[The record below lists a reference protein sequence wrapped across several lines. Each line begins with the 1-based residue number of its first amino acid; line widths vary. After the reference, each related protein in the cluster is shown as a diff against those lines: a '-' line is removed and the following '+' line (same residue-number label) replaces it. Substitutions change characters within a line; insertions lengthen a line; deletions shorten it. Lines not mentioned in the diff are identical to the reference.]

1 MLYLHALSRQG
12 FAGAATARWVRRF
25 AGCINALPRARAGR
39 TAAHFSGAPIVPSA
53 FCAGFVVLATL
64 AVAAPAQAQDTTPP
78 GAPAS
83 LIAAAG
89 DGRVRLVWTAPTD
102 PGTSPVTGYQF
113 RYAQGAS
120 VPSNTAWTAIS
131 GGSQSSVLITGL
143 SSAAH
148 AFEVRAVNSAGGGA
162 AATMLATPA
171 AVCSAPNPG
180 ARREVWS
187 GTMTVGVASSPDGTG
202 FYVGNHTAGFLAGTG
217 GYGSLPP
224 GAGFTVGGVTYNIDQ
239 VTSTIRADT
248 RLLHVRFS
256 STQLLPPVR
265 AALRFHYCGET
276 RDFGGAGFSSNTYL
290 WQSNNGI
297 DNGIDFSL
305 YPTREIALS
314 LPPNNDATGAPVI
327 VSDIAGEAHVG
338 RPLTASA
345 GTVADADG
353 LPSALNYQWF
363 RVDGSNVE
371 TEIDGATRAAYTP
384 TAADLGHRL
393 RVKVSFTDNLGGAEE
408 VDVTIN
414 VTDPPGAPASLTA
427 AAGDG
432 RVRLVWTAPTDTGG
446 AEINEYEVRHA
457 QGASV
462 PAGTAWL
469 TNPYPS
475 TAFTLLVEGLANGVA
490 HAFEVRAVNRAG
502 DGAAATVSATPAAG
516 CSAPALGARREVWSG
531 TMTVGKFSSI
541 NWGLQTAG
549 FRFLTGSGSLTQPR
563 HFSIGATR
571 YDIMQILVVLRDD
584 GRRRLTRVNFSNI
597 LVPAP
602 VGAALQFHSCS
613 ETREFSSAST
623 AGGNFYVWYNE
634 FSIDFSLYPTREIA
648 LSLPPNNDATGAPAI
663 VSDIAGMTQ
672 VGRTLTASEG
682 NVADADGRPS
692 ALNYQWFRVDGSNVE
707 TEIDGATGTTYTP
720 VTADLGHRFKVK
732 TSFFDNFGSPEVR
745 ESLETPTVEQPT
757 LMTIAAASAIEGS
770 ALTFD
775 VTLSPATDRQVT
787 VGWTVSTSG
796 GNTASTNDLTGTTS
810 GRLTFAANETSQT
823 ITLNTVQD
831 EVYEGDET
839 VTVTLRN
846 PNANAVLGTERAATG
861 TIVNNEA
868 LPTMTLVLADS
879 TIQES
884 DDPDQTGHQHRTTV
898 TATLDIAVEGEVRV
912 SIISG
917 PALRLTGS
925 AIDGTV
931 LSIPAGQKTSSSV
944 IVQALDNDV
953 DEPDRTAVI
962 TATGARI
969 NTGYLDQTDLPLG
982 PNPSLTI
989 TDDDDPPTVTLILS
1003 PASVRESDD
1012 GASGHASTVTA
1023 SLSHPSSEAT
1033 TVTVS
1038 AAAVSPAVAGDF
1050 ALSGNKVLTIPA
1062 RETRSTGTVTV
1073 TANDNN
1079 VDAADKAV
1087 TVSGA
1092 AANTQGVAGN
1102 PDDVTATIRD
1112 DEATPRVALV
1122 LGTNSIAEDAGT
1134 TVKATIPHP
1143 SSHATVVTIT
1153 AAPGDFT
1160 VGGTLTIPAGSTES
1174 PTVTLTATDN
1184 ETDAPDKQVTVNAT
1198 ARNDYGIV
1206 LPVGAALT
1214 IADDDPAP
1222 VVTLVL
1228 SPSTVRESDDPDTND
1243 TDNFSA
1249 VTALLDR
1256 PSSKP
1261 TTVTVSGAAVAPA
1274 VAGDFQLS
1282 GGTTLEI
1289 PAGQLRST
1297 ASIFVA
1303 ALDNIVD
1310 APIKTVRISGVAV
1323 NANPDGA
1330 VNPQVEDL
1338 TIEDD
1343 DLPPT
1348 VTLTLSRTTTNEG
1361 DSTAITVRA
1370 SLSHPSS
1377 EGTTI
1382 TVSAAAVAPAVPGN
1396 FTLTGGTLT
1405 ITAGQTASTG
1415 TVTIAPVDNETDA
1428 PDKTVTVSATV
1439 VNTQGYEQGTPADMM
1454 LAIRDDDPAPVA
1466 SLVLMPASIGE
1477 NGGETEVTA
1486 RLDHPSSED
1495 TIVVVTA
1502 TAVNPA
1508 VAGDFTQTGT
1518 MLTIAA
1524 GSQDSTGTVT
1534 IGAVDNNVD
1543 APDKQV
1549 TVSATA
1555 SNSQGVRRASNAAAG
1570 MANVALT
1577 DAALEIRDDD
1587 PPPTAMLHL
1596 VASSI
1601 GENGGSTTVTA
1612 RLTHPSSEPTTVTIT
1627 AAANDFTLS
1636 GGGLLTIP
1644 ALATE
1649 SIAPVTLTAVDDDT
1663 DAPDKQ
1669 RTVLATAVNG
1679 RGPGHV
1685 MQPAPVDLTIEDDDP
1700 PPTVTLHLGAN
1711 ANTIGENNGSTTVTA
1726 RLSHPSSEATTVT
1739 VSAAAVS
1746 PALAADFRITG
1757 TVLSIPA
1764 GGTASGT
1771 ATIRAVNNIT
1781 DAPDKQVTV
1790 SATAENGKLP
1800 APGHEPGT
1808 PADVVLTIADDDPPP
1823 TVTLRLSS
1831 ATVTENGGEA
1841 AVTAVLSRPSSEA
1854 TVVTVS
1860 TAAVSPA
1867 VAGDFTP
1874 TGAQLTVPAG
1884 LTASTGTVTIRA
1896 NDNDIDTANK
1906 RVRVSAT
1913 AANGKLP
1920 APGVAGNPQN
1930 VTLTIEDDDTRGI
1943 ALTPA
1948 TLVLVEG
1955 FVNAPTDTGYTVALT
1970 SEPTGPVTV
1979 TVTGAGGLTVATAS
1993 NPQASDFATSKTLTF
2008 TASNWQAAQTVTL
2021 RAGADSNAIDNNYMI
2036 GHRASGG
2043 DYGSVNSNLPVR
2055 VLDAQKSG
2063 ATLVLTVDRAEIPEG
2078 GGAAVI
2084 DVTATLGGNEP
2095 GGVEPEEYSV
2105 VLSVT
2110 AGTAATTDFTF
2121 SQASLRIGGSHDY
2134 GGTFQTTAQIGITPV
2149 NDGLDEGDE
2158 TVTVTATATP
2168 ARIGTSAATVLAAT
2182 VKIVDDDTRGVTV
2195 TPVQLELGEGGSRSY
2210 TVKLDSQPT
2219 GSVTVTPSKSGDGDI
2234 SFMPALLSFD
2244 TNNWESAQTVTV
2256 SAAEDGDPLDDQA
2269 TMSHAVSG
2277 ADYGSNNVRAAS
2289 VQVTAAD
2296 NERRGVI
2303 VSPLDLDLTEGGTG
2317 TYTVRLNTL
2326 PTGTV
2331 TVRPVATGDPDV
2343 SVVPTSLT
2351 FTTLNWETEKTVT
2364 VSAAEDADVN
2374 DDRASISHTV
2384 SGADY
2389 GSNNVPGPEALV
2401 TVTDSGQTTTTGTI
2415 SVSHDTIREASG
2427 TRSFKVTVELDGK
2440 RAMDTPVTVLIR
2452 GGTASVNDFTA
2463 SPAAFSLVI
2472 PSGETTAQRTI
2483 SLYASPDNV
2492 EEGDETILVEASARD
2507 LTFVS
2512 AEVTIEDDDEKGIVV
2527 STPSLRITE
2536 QGREASYTV
2545 KLGSEPTG
2553 EVTVTPTVTG
2563 DDDVTVE
2570 PPTLSFTASNWSRTQ
2585 TVTVRALTDPD
2596 GDDETAMISH
2606 EAAGA
2611 DYDGLV
2617 GQSVSV
2623 TVDDDDPAS
2632 RKVTL
2637 SLSPDRVDEGGVS
2650 QSVTVTAALDG
2661 AARAGDTEVQV
2672 TVTGNTA
2679 QAVTDFETV
2688 QPFTV
2693 TILEGQSGATGTFSF
2708 TPVNDRIDEGDE
2720 TVSVGGTVT
2729 GLSVDS
2735 ASLLLVDDD
2744 DRGVTASPLAVTVD
2758 EEGDQTYTLVL
2769 DTQPTGD
2776 VAVRLSVSGNRDVT
2790 VEPASLIF
2798 TLGNWNTAR
2807 TVTVLAASDDDAA
2820 DDTASVRHAVSGAD
2834 YGGVRAGDI
2843 PVTVRDNDTR
2853 GVTISA
2859 ESVQLRE
2866 GGRVTYTVVLDTQP
2880 TGTVTVRPSLADGS
2894 DSDVRVSPSA
2904 LSFSTSSWKTPKTVT
2919 VSAVQDGDSD
2929 LDNATVVHAVSG
2941 ADYGEAAVEASQ
2953 VSVTVTDDDVLSTAV
2968 VLRLSTDTVRE
2979 GGGETQITVTAELD
2993 ASPRADATAVTLDL
3007 EGVENGAQEG
3017 EDFAATGTVTLTIAA
3032 GGTSAT
3038 ARVSV
3043 TPVNDNIDEGP
3054 GEALRLVAETA
3065 SGLVLQPSS
3074 FELTI
3079 EDDDEK
3085 GIVLSRTTLTVR
3097 EEGSQTYTV
3106 RLKSQPTGDVAVALV
3121 SEGADGGEV
3130 TPRPQQL
3137 VFTETDWRTVQT
3149 VTVEAAEDPDGD
3161 DGLAEIVHTASG
3173 GDYGGVA
3180 VTLPVTVDDNDQT
3193 SRSVQLS
3200 LAPDRV
3206 EEDAVS
3212 ETVTVT
3218 AALDGAARSTDT
3230 DVAVQAAGGTA
3241 TAGTDFADFGTVTV
3255 LIPAGLTEGTQTFS
3269 FSPVDDSV
3277 DEGLSETVVLGG
3289 TVQGLTVRTATLTI
3303 ADNDGRGIEL
3313 PEGSLTLD
3321 EGGNAT
3327 YDVSLATEP
3336 TGTVTV
3342 RVTVSGDRDVS
3353 VEPGSLT
3360 FTASSWNTAR
3370 TVTVTAAQDDD
3381 AIVDIAE
3388 LRHSASGADYGGV
3401 RALPLAVEVREDD
3414 TRGVTI
3420 NPESVQFR
3428 EGGRATYT
3436 VVLDTRP
3443 SGTVTV
3449 RPSLAGGSDS
3459 DVRVSP
3465 SALSFS
3471 TSNWSTPKTVTVSAG
3486 QDGDSSPDSA
3496 TVEHAVSGADYGEA
3510 AVTAAQVTV
3519 TVTDDDVP
3527 STVIVLRL
3535 SADTVREGGGR
3546 TQITVTGEL
3555 DAAPREDDTAVTL
3568 DLEGVANGA
3577 QAGADFAATGPVTLT
3592 IAAGGTSATALV
3604 PVEPVNDD
3612 IDEGTGEALRLTAQT
3627 TASGLT
3633 LQPSSFDLTIE
3644 DDDEKGIVL
3653 SRTTLTV
3660 REEGSQTYTVR
3671 LKSQPTGTV
3680 TVSLTAL
3687 GAGGVDLTFISTSLA
3702 FTANDW
3708 NTAQTVT
3715 VSAGGDEDS
3724 NDETATIAHAASGGD
3739 YGGQQADLPTTVL
3752 DKTGGPRAMGV
3763 TISPIPTEASEEHG
3777 PRYTKE
3783 AFLALPAGAVHGPG
3797 TRLTFTLT
3805 FNLDVTVTLDPDIR
3819 ARPELVLYLFG
3830 RERRARYTGPVGTLT
3845 DTMVFTWTVARGDND
3860 PKGLTVSGIALNG
3873 STIRDS
3879 QDRDTEAATF
3889 RAVRYKAHRV
3899 RGGLHTMRLVVS
3911 SGTALEGAPFTVR
3924 VQRSGGFDELA
3935 HAIVQVTDSGVAVNQ
3950 GLSLLSFPFDEAS
3963 RQRADPQFS
3972 VGAVTPP
3979 GDGVTNVRTLIL
3991 RLFATDVGDNGV
4003 SYWYDKGGPAEV
4015 TVPVVDNGLATDAP
4029 SLSVGPADA
4038 FEVPDATLSFEV
4050 RLDPASEAEVTVDY
4064 ATRDGT
4070 ATAGM
4075 DYTAVSDTL
4084 TFIPGETVK
4093 TVEVPVLLDD
4103 HDEGVETVWLVL
4115 SNPSGAVIARGENSG
4130 EIHNNG
4136 LIPKA
4141 WIARFGRTVAEQ
4153 MLEAVEGR
4161 MRAAPAPGV
4170 EVSLVGEQIG
4180 GSPGPGSE
4188 TEREA
4193 WREDETLRDAQRLT
4207 DWLNSETDDE
4217 EAQRRSRVVTS
4228 RDMLTGSAFTLTEET
4243 PGRDLVSFWGRGA
4256 VTSFDGREG
4265 DLTLDGE
4272 VVIGMLG
4279 ADWRRGR
4286 WTTGLIL
4293 SHSSAEGGYSGAPGA
4308 GDGSGSGAGTGGKVE
4323 ATLTGLFP
4331 WTRHALSD
4339 RLEAWGMAGY
4349 GEGDLTVTPKK
4360 PGTDEDGAV
4369 IRADLDLRMAVVGL
4383 RGTMLDGGGDG
4394 LTLTAK
4400 TDAMVVQT
4408 ASGRGLGA
4416 DGGNLEP
4423 ARATV
4428 TRLRLGLEANR
4439 PIGFDGGATLTPGLE
4454 IGVRHDGGD
4463 AETGFGLDLGIGLA
4477 LSDPERGLQAE
4488 LRGRGLLAHES
4499 KGFRDLGFSGS
4510 LAWEGKPGS
4519 DLGAKLGLTQTV
4531 GGSSSGGADA
4541 LLSRSTLDGLAAND
4555 PGSGS
4560 GAGDSEGGDDELKS
4574 RRLELKFG
4582 YGLPAFGGRF
4592 TWTPEA
4598 YIGLSDT
4605 GRDYSL
4611 GWRLVRGGSGD
4622 GGGSFE
4628 ISFEARRS
4636 ESVNDD
4642 TQPVHEV
4649 GLRFVARF

>member
-12 FAGAATARWVRRF
+12 FAGAATARWVRRL

-39 TAAHFSGAPIVPSA
+39 TAAHFSGAPIVPFA

-64 AVAAPAQAQDTTPP
+64 AVAAPARAQDTTLVTNTTISAPDSVSLDTFEFAQGFMTGSNMTGFTVTEIDIKVDSGTSTVPPTVTLVKLSPTGANPVTLQGPASITSSTNNLTVTYTAPMGTPLGASATYFVTITHSSNDSGAAVNRGTDDSETVESSGWSIDNAYKWRIKGEPTYADNAQGNSALIAVRGTVNTSANTAPAFTGTTLMRSIAENTAADTNIGDAIPAATDADGDTLTYTMEGTDAASFTFDATTRQIKTKDALDYETKSSYSVTIKADDGIGGAATVGVTISVTDGADPP
-78 GAPAS
+78 GPPAS
-83 LIAAAG
+83 LIAEAG
-89 DGRVRLVWTAPTD
+89 DGRVRLDWTAPTD
-102 PGTSPVTGYQF
+102 TGGATVTGYQF

-120 VPSNTAWTAIS
+120 VPANTAWTAIG

-162 AATMLATPA
+162 AATMSATPA

-217 GYGSLPP
+217 GYGDLPP
-224 GAGFTVGGVTYNIDQ
+224 GAGFTVGGVTYNIDR

-256 STQLLPPVR
+256 GTQLTAPVR

-276 RDFGGAGFSSNTYL
+276 RDFGGTGHTYNSGYL
-290 WQSNNGI
+290 WQSA
-297 DNGIDFSL
+297 NGIDFSL
-305 YPTREIALS
+305 YTTREIALS

-327 VSDIAGEAHVG
+327 VSDIAG
-338 RPLTASA
+338 
-345 GTVADADG
+345 
-353 LPSALNYQWF
+353 
-363 RVDGSNVE
+363 
-371 TEIDGATRAAYTP
+371 
-384 TAADLGHRL
+384 
-393 RVKVSFTDNLGGAEE
+393 
-408 VDVTIN
+408 
-414 VTDPPGAPASLTA
+414 
-427 AAGDG
+427 
-432 RVRLVWTAPTDTGG
+432 
-446 AEINEYEVRHA
+446 
-457 QGASV
+457 
-462 PAGTAWL
+462 
-469 TNPYPS
+469 
-475 TAFTLLVEGLANGVA
+475 
-490 HAFEVRAVNRAG
+490 
-502 DGAAATVSATPAAG
+502 
-516 CSAPALGARREVWSG
+516 
-531 TMTVGKFSSI
+531 
-541 NWGLQTAG
+541 
-549 FRFLTGSGSLTQPR
+549 
-563 HFSIGATR
+563 
-571 YDIMQILVVLRDD
+571 
-584 GRRRLTRVNFSNI
+584 
-597 LVPAP
+597 
-602 VGAALQFHSCS
+602 
-613 ETREFSSAST
+613 
-623 AGGNFYVWYNE
+623 
-634 FSIDFSLYPTREIA
+634 
-648 LSLPPNNDATGAPAI
+648 
-663 VSDIAGMTQ
+663 MTQ
-672 VGRTLTASEG
+672 VGRTLTASASM
-682 NVADADGRPS
+682 VADADGRPS

-707 TEIDGATGTTYTP
+707 TEIDGATGTIYTP
-720 VTADLGHRFKVK
+720 VTADLGHTLKVK
-732 TSFFDNFGSPEVR
+732 TSFFDNLGSPEVR

-757 LMTIAAASAIEGS
+757 LMTIEEASAIEGS

-787 VGWTVSTSG
+787 VGWAVSTSG

-879 TIQES
+879 TIRES

-917 PALRLTGS
+917 PALRFLASGNVPT
-925 AIDGTV
+925 TR
-931 LSIPAGQKTSSSV
+931 LSIAAGQKTGDS
-944 IVQALDNDV
+944 IVVRALDNDV

-962 TATGARI
+962 TLSVVPYVA
-969 NTGYLDQTDLPLG
+969 NGYLDQTSIPAA
-982 PNPSLTI
+982 PVPSLTI
-989 TDDDDPPTVTLILS
+989 TDDDEAPTVTLILS

-1012 GASGHASTVTA
+1012 GALGHVSTVTA

-1087 TVSGA
+1087 TVSATVVNGKLPA
-1092 AANTQGVAGN
+1092 PGYELGTPADETL
-1102 PDDVTATIRD
+1102 TIRD
-1112 DEATPRVALV
+1112 DEETPKVALV
-1122 LGTNSIAEDAGT
+1122 LGTDTIGENAGTT

-1143 SSHATVVTIT
+1143 SSHETVVTIT
-1153 AAPGDFT
+1153 PAPDDFT
-1160 VGGTLTIPAGSTES
+1160 VDGTLTIPAGSTES
-1174 PTVTLTATDN
+1174 LTATLTAVNN
-1184 ETDAPDKQVTVNAT
+1184 ETDAEDKTVTVLAT
-1198 ARNDYGIV
+1198 AANGYGIV
-1206 LPVGAALT
+1206 NPDGAALT
-1214 IADDDPAP
+1214 ITDDDPVP

-1228 SPSTVRESDDPDTND
+1228 TPDSIGENSGLT
-1243 TDNFSA
+1243 T
-1249 VTALLDR
+1249 VTAILDR

-1261 TTVTVSGAAVAPA
+1261 TMVTVSAAAVSPAVTGDFALSTNRTLTIAAGAQTSTGTVTITANGNNVDAPDKEVTVSGTAVNTK
-1274 VAGDFQLS
+1274 DITQ
-1282 GGTTLEI
+1282 
-1289 PAGQLRST
+1289 PAGET
-1297 ASIFVA
+1297 
-1303 ALDNIVD
+1303 
-1310 APIKTVRISGVAV
+1310 
-1323 NANPDGA
+1323 
-1330 VNPQVEDL
+1330 L

-1343 DLPPT
+1343 DPPPT
-1348 VTLTLSRTTTNEG
+1348 VMLSLSKTATDED
-1361 DSTAITVRA
+1361 DSTAITVTA

-1377 EGTTI
+1377 EETTI
-1382 TVSAAAVAPAVPGN
+1382 TVSAAAVAPAVASD
-1396 FTLTGGTLT
+1396 FALTGDTLT
-1405 ITAGQTASTG
+1405 ISAGQTASTG

-1439 VNTQGYEQGTPADMM
+1439 DNTQGYEQGTPADMT
-1454 LAIRDDDPAPVA
+1454 LTIRDDDPAPVA
-1466 SLVLMPASIGE
+1466 SLVLTLASIDE
-1477 NGGETEVTA
+1477 NGGSTTVTA
-1486 RLDHPSSED
+1486 RLDRLSSED
-1495 TIVVVTA
+1495 TRIEVSTA
-1502 TAVNPA
+1502 AVSPA

-1534 IGAVDNNVD
+1534 VAAVDNRTD
-1543 APDKQV
+1543 APDKAV

-1570 MANVALT
+1570 MANVALA
-1577 DAALEIRDDD
+1577 DAALDIQDDD
-1587 PPPTAMLHL
+1587 PEPTVTLHL
-1596 VASSI
+1596 GVDSI
-1601 GENGGSTTVTA
+1601 GENDGYTTVTA
-1612 RLTHPSSEPTTVTIT
+1612 TLSHPSSEATTVTIT
-1627 AAANDFTLS
+1627 PAPGDFTLS
-1636 GGGLLTIP
+1636 ANGVLTIP
-1644 ALATE
+1644 AGDEA
-1649 SIAPVTLTAVDDDT
+1649 SSGSVTLTAMNDNT
-1663 DAPDKQ
+1663 DAPDKL

-1679 RGPGHV
+1679 QGIV
-1685 MQPAPVDLTIEDDDP
+1685 QPAGVALTIEDDEP

-1711 ANTIGENNGSTTVTA
+1711 SNTIGEDNRSTTVTA

-1746 PALAADFRITG
+1746 PALAADFQITG
-1757 TVLSIPA
+1757 TVLSILA
-1764 GGTASGT
+1764 GATVSGT
-1771 ATIRAVNNIT
+1771 ATIRAVDNDT

-1790 SATAENGKLP
+1790 SATVENTQGY
-1800 APGHEPGT
+1800 EPGT

-1823 TVTLRLSS
+1823 TVTLKLSQS
-1831 ATVTENGGEA
+1831 SIGENGGEA
-1841 AVTAVLSRPSSEA
+1841 AVTAVLSHPSSEA

-1955 FVNAPTDTGYTVALT
+1955 LTSVPSDTGYTVALT

-1979 TVTGAGGLTVATAS
+1979 TVSGAGGLTVATAS
-1993 NPQASDFATSKTLTF
+1993 NPQAADFASSKTLTF
-2008 TASNWQAAQTVTL
+2008 TTSDWQTAQTVTL
-2021 RAGADSNAIDNNYMI
+2021 RAGADSNSTDDNHMI
-2036 GHRASGG
+2036 GHAASGG
-2043 DYGSVNSNLPVR
+2043 DYGSVRSNLPVQ

-2078 GGAAVI
+2078 GGAAVVT
-2084 DVTATLGGNEP
+2084 VTATLGGNEP

-2110 AGTAATTDFTF
+2110 AGTAATTDFSFSEATF
-2121 SQASLRIGGSHDY
+2121 RIGGSHDY
-2134 GGTFQTTAQIGITPV
+2134 NETFQTTAQMAITPV
-2149 NDGLDEGDE
+2149 DDGLDENDE
-2158 TVTVTATATP
+2158 TVSVTATATP
-2168 ARIGTSAATVLAAT
+2168 ALQGTSAATVVAAT

-2195 TPVQLELGEGGSRSY
+2195 TPVQLELDEGGSRGY
-2210 TVKLDSQPT
+2210 TVELDSQPT
-2219 GSVTVTPSKSGDGDI
+2219 GPVTVTPTKTGDGDI
-2234 SFMPALLSFD
+2234 SFVPALLIFTD
-2244 TNNWESAQTVTV
+2244 TDWQTAQTVAV

-2269 TMSHAVSG
+2269 TIAHAVSG
-2277 ADYGSNNVRAAS
+2277 ADYGEGNVRAAS

-2303 VSPLDLDLTEGGTG
+2303 VSPLDLDLAEGGTG

-2401 TVTDSGQTTTTGTI
+2401 TVTDSGQTTTTGRI
-2415 SVSHDTIREASG
+2415 SVSHDAIREASG
-2427 TRSFKVTVELDGK
+2427 TRSFKVTVALVGT
-2440 RAMDTPVTVLIR
+2440 RAMDTSVTVLIR

-2472 PSGETTAQRTI
+2472 PRGETTAQRTI

-2492 EEGDETILVEASARD
+2492 VEGDETILVEASARE
-2507 LTFVS
+2507 LTFPN
-2512 AEVTIEDDDEKGIVV
+2512 AQVTITDDDMRGIIV
-2527 STPSLRITE
+2527 STPSLRMTE

-2545 KLGSEPTG
+2545 KLGSQPTG
-2553 EVTVTPTVTG
+2553 AVTVTATVAD

-2570 PPTLSFTASNWSRTQ
+2570 PRTLFFTALNWNRMQ
-2585 TVTVRALTDPD
+2585 TVTVRALADPD
-2596 GDDETAMISH
+2596 GDDEMAMISH

-2623 TVDDDDPAS
+2623 TVDDDDQAS

-2637 SLSPDRVDEGGVS
+2637 SLSPNRVDEGGVS

-2693 TILEGQSGATGTFSF
+2693 MIPEGETGATGTFSF
-2708 TPVNDRIDEGDE
+2708 TPVNDSIDEGDE
-2720 TVSVGGTVT
+2720 TVTVGGTVT
-2729 GLSVDS
+2729 GLPVDS

-2758 EEGDQTYTLVL
+2758 EEGSQTYTLVL

-2843 PVTVRDNDTR
+2843 PVTVRDNDAR

-2979 GGGETQITVTAELD
+2979 GGGRAQITVTAELD
-2993 ASPRADATAVTLDL
+2993 GSPREEATAVTLGL
-3007 EGVENGAQEG
+3007 EGLTDGAQEG
-3017 EDFAATGTVTLTIAA
+3017 ADFAAIQPVTLTIAA
-3032 GGTSAT
+3032 GRTSAT
-3038 ARVSV
+3038 ARVPV
-3043 TPVNDNIDEGP
+3043 EPVNDDIDEGA
-3054 GEALRLVAETA
+3054 GEALRLTAQTTA
-3065 SGLVLQPSS
+3065 SGLTLQPSS

-3106 RLKSQPTGDVAVALV
+3106 RLKSQPTGDVAVALA

-3206 EEDAVS
+3206 QEDAGP

-3218 AALDGAARSTDT
+3218 AVLDGAARSTVT

-3241 TAGTDFADFGTVTV
+3241 TAGTDFTEFGTVTV
-3255 LIPAGLTEGTQTFS
+3255 SIPVGLTEGTQTFS

-3449 RPSLAGGSDS
+3449 RSSLAGGSDS

-3592 IAAGGTSATALV
+3592 IAAGRTSATALV

-3612 IDEGTGEALRLTAQT
+3612 IDEGAGEALRLTAQT

-3633 LQPSSFDLTIE
+3633 LQPSSFELTIE

-3680 TVSLTAL
+3680 TVSLAAS
-3687 GAGGVDLTFISTSLA
+3687 GAGGGDLTFISTSLE

-3715 VSAGGDEDS
+3715 VSAGGDGDS

-3752 DKTGGPRAMGV
+3752 DKTGGPRATGV
-3763 TISPIPTEASEEHG
+3763 TISPIPTEASEDHG

-3819 ARPELVLYLFG
+3819 ARPELVLDLFG
-3830 RERRARYTGPVGTLT
+3830 RERRARYTGPVGTPT

-3860 PKGLTVSGIALNG
+3860 PDGLTVRGIALNG

-3963 RQRADPQFS
+3963 QEQADPKFS

-3979 GDGVTNVRTLIL
+3979 GDGEANAERTLTFELI
-3991 RLFATDVGDNGV
+3991 ATDVGDGEGGY
-4003 SYWYDKGGPAEV
+4003 SYWYETGDPAEV
-4015 TVPVVDNGLATDAP
+4015 TVPVTDTGLAGGTPDSP
-4029 SLSVGPADA
+4029 SLGVWDDWTQEPTQEQWDRGTRFPLRFD
-4038 FEVPDATLSFEV
+4038 
-4050 RLDPASEAEVTVDY
+4050 VTVPWPNVL
-4064 ATRDGT
+4064 RPRGDGT
-4070 ATAGM
+4070 VTVQYETRNG
-4075 DYTAVSDTL
+4075 TAVADSDYVATSGTL
-4084 TFIPGETVK
+4084 TFEAGETRK
-4093 TVEVPVLLDD
+4093 TVEVEVMADR
-4103 HDEGVETVWLVL
+4103 HDEGEETLTLVL
-4115 SNPSGAVIARGENSG
+4115 SNATGALIVQAEATGTIR
-4130 EIHNNG
+4130 NNG
-4136 LIPKA
+4136 LIPKV
-4141 WIARFGRTVAEQ
+4141 WIARFGRTVTEQ

-4170 EVSLVGEQIG
+4170 EVSLAGEQIG

-4193 WREDETLRDAQRLT
+4193 WREDETLRDAQRLN

-4243 PGRDLVSFWGRGA
+4243 SAKDLVSFWGRGA

-4272 VVIGMLG
+4272 VVTGMLG

-4308 GDGSGSGAGTGGKVE
+4308 GDGSGSGTGTGGKVE

-4331 WTRHALSD
+4331 WARHALSD
-4339 RLEAWGMAGY
+4339 RLEAWGVAGY
-4349 GEGDLTVTPKK
+4349 GAGELTVMPKK

-4383 RGTMLDGGGDG
+4383 RGTILDGGGDG
-4394 LTLTAK
+4394 LTLTGK

-4408 ASGRGLGA
+4408 ASGRGRGA

-4428 TRLRLGLEANR
+4428 TRLRLGVEASR
-4439 PIGFDGGATLTPGLE
+4439 PVGLDGGATLTPSLE
-4454 IGVRHDGGD
+4454 VGVRHDGGD

-4477 LSDPERGLQAE
+4477 LGDPERGLQAE

-4499 KGFRDLGFSGS
+4499 KGFRDIGLSGS
-4510 LAWEGKPGS
+4510 LVWEGKPSS

-4531 GGSSSGGADA
+4531 GGSSSDGADA
-4541 LLSRSTLDGLAAND
+4541 LLSRTTLDGLAAND
-4555 PGSGS
+4555 
-4560 GAGDSEGGDDELKS
+4560 DSEGGDDDLKS

-4598 YIGLSDT
+4598 YIGRSDT

-4611 GWRLVRGGSGD
+4611 GWRLVRGGSGSD
-4622 GGGSFE
+4622 GGSLE
-4628 ISFEARRS
+4628 ISFEVRRS
-4636 ESVNDD
+4636 ESANDD

-4649 GLRFVARF
+4649 GFRLTARF